1 MDRNTVTGL
10 LLIFVITMAW
20 AWYTMPSEEELERQR
35 QERALQD
42 SIAAAQ
48 ADQPDTLEPTTRDA
62 ESADRDPDRRD
73 RVTDERTEQ
82 AQEPES
88 RRSMGYFDEPSH
100 ADTVETV
107 VRTPLYE
114 MTLTNLGAGPAK
126 YVLLGHRT
134 WDQNLVQMIA
144 DTSRSAYSLGFL
156 STQNYNIETD
166 ELVFEPLFDES
177 EIELSMEESAEL
189 SYRYQME
196 SGSSIIFT
204 YTFNADQYAYT
215 IDIEL
220 DEMEDYI
227 SGTNIEFGWKAPLNL
242 TERDFGQDA
251 SNMAAYIYAGG
262 SLEKFQLDEMG
273 RDEQRINGS
282 IDWVSTR
289 TRFFGQYIK
298 PVTGSNAG
306 IVMGEITGEPGVE
319 NTLHH
324 YQSFIQSSFVNE
336 PVLTYELY
344 NGPLRY
350 YDLREFHD
358 SAYDV
363 VEIGYALIRWFA
375 DPIVRFAIIPFF
387 AFGSMFISNYG
398 ILIILFGVLV
408 KLLLFPLTQ
417 KSFKSMAA
425 MRELQPQMKEIQ
437 EKYKDDP
444 QKQQKETIALYKKA
458 KVNPLGGC
466 LPMLLQFPIL
476 ITMFFF
482 FQNSMLIR
490 QEPFLWAQDLSAP
503 DYILDLPFSIPFLG
517 DQLAGF
523 VLLMSAAMFLQT
535 KISGGMS
542 GGAPSSGPNLKFITY
557 LLPVML
563 LFIFNNF
570 ASGLSLYYLVY
581 NVLSIAQQA
590 VINKQI
596 KTEKPEELEKAK
608 EAADKKLRKGRKK
621 KKKK

>member
-20 AWYTMPSEEELERQR
+20 AWYTMPSEEDLERQR

-48 ADQPDTLEPTTRDA
+48 ADEVDTLEQRTRDA
-62 ESADRDPDRRD
+62 ESADPDRR
-73 RVTDERTEQ
+73 ERLADTEEE
-82 AQEPES
+82 APLTEER
-88 RRSMGYFDEPSH
+88 RRSMGLFDEASYT
-100 ADTVETV
+100 DTLQTV

-114 MTLTNLGAGPAK
+114 MTLTNLGAGPSK
-126 YVLLGHRT
+126 YVLLGHKT
-134 WDQNLVQMIA
+134 WDQQLVQMIG
-144 DTSRSAYSLGFL
+144 DTTRSAYSLEFL

-166 ELVFEPLFDES
+166 VLLFEPLFDES
-177 EIELSMEESAEL
+177 EIELGMDESIDLA
-189 SYRYQME
+189 YRYE
-196 SGSSIIFT
+196 LGNGSSIVFN
-204 YTFNADQYAYT
+204 YTFFADQYAYQLE
-215 IDIEL
+215 IEL
-220 DEMEDYI
+220 NEMEEVI
-227 SGTNIEFGWKAPLNL
+227 SGTNVEFGWKAPLNL
-242 TERDFGQDA
+242 TERDFAQDA
-251 SNMAAYIYAGG
+251 TNTAAYIYAGG
-262 SLEKFQLDEMG
+262 TLEKFQLSEMG
-273 RDEQRINGS
+273 RDEQRINGT

-298 PVTGSNAG
+298 PVTGSNAAT
-306 IVMGEITGEPGVE
+306 VMGEITGEPGE
-319 NTLHH
+319 ESTLHH
-324 YQSFIQSSFVNE
+324 YQSFIQSGYTSSPN
-336 PVLTYELY
+336 LTYELY

-363 VEIGYALIRWFA
+363 IEIGYALIRWFA
-375 DPIVRFAIIPFF
+375 DPIVRYAIIPFF
-387 AFGSMFISNYG
+387 AFGSMFIGNYG
-398 ILIILFGVLV
+398 ILIILFGVVV

-444 QKQQKETIALYKKA
+444 QKQQKETIALYRKA

-503 DYILDLPFSIPFLG
+503 DYILSLPFSIPFLG

-542 GGAPSSGPNLKFITY
+542 GGATSGGPNLKIITY
-557 LLPVML
+557 ILPVML

-570 ASGLSLYYLVY
+570 AAGLSLYYLVY

-596 KTEKPEELEKAK
+596 KTEKPEELEQAK
-608 EAADKKLRKGRKK
+608 EAAEKKLKKGRKK